1 MRRLCRAILV
11 LCTAVAAFGATSL
24 QGKVLCYSHCGRH
37 VAVEAP
43 HADGCCPAGH
53 EGHDHPD
60 EGHDADSEG
69 CTDVCAD
76 FPVTREAAPQ
86 SVDLHQADLAFA
98 SLGSSI
104 QFAVTQLDATASI
117 ADTHP
122 PAPPDHTRLRT
133 IVLLV

>member
-1 MRRLCRAILV
+1 MRRLCRAILA

-53 EGHDHPD
+53 EGHDHSD
-60 EGHDADSEG
+60 EGHDADSES
-69 CTDVCAD
+69 CTDVSAA
-76 FPVTREAAPQ
+76 FPVTRDAAHAA
-86 SVDLHQADLAFA
+86 DLHPADLAFA
-98 SLGSSI
+98 AALWSSI
-104 QFAVTQLDATASI
+104 PFAATQWDPTASV

-122 PAPPDHTRLRT
+122 PAPPDLARLRT